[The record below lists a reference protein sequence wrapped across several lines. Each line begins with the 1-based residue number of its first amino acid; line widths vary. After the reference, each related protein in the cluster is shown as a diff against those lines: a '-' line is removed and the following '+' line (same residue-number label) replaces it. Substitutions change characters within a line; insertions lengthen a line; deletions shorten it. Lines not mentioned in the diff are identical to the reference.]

1 MAMERKKMPLGMVVG
16 RMMHEM
22 FRVLRKRASETSD
35 VKLTGEQ
42 FGLLHVIN
50 LKNETCVQQDLANLM
65 GKDKSAIL
73 RLIDS
78 LQDKKLVTR
87 VVDSTDRRK
96 NCLHVTDL
104 GKEVIQQYIDME
116 ALISKEL
123 TAGISEADMDTF
135 YRVIS
140 TIKTNAE
147 QL

>member
-1 MAMERKKMPLGMVVG
+1 MPLGMVVG
-16 RMMHEM
+16 RLMHEL
-22 FRVLRKRASETSD
+22 FRVLRKRSAETSE

-50 LKNETCVQQDLANLM
+50 LKEGTCVQQDFANMM

-78 LQDKKLVTR
+78 LEEKKLVIR

-104 GKEVIQQYIDME
+104 GKEVIQQYIEMEAIVSQELRVGISDSDME
-116 ALISKEL
+116 
-123 TAGISEADMDTF
+123 TF
-135 YRVIS
+135 YRVIA
-140 TIKTNAE
+140 TIRKNAE

>member
-1 MAMERKKMPLGMVVG
+1 MYKKKMPIGMVVG

-22 FRVLRKRASETSD
+22 FRVLRKRSAETTE
-35 VKLTGEQ
+35 VKLTAEQ

-50 LKNETCVQQDLANLM
+50 LKNETCVQQDLANML

-73 RLIDS
+73 RLVDS
-78 LQDKKLVTR
+78 LQEKKLVVR

-96 NCLHVTDL
+96 NCLHVTEF

-123 TAGISEADMDTF
+123 TVGISEAEMDTF
-135 YRVIS
+135 YKVIT

>member
-1 MAMERKKMPLGMVVG
+1 MVVG

-22 FRVLRKRASETSD
+22 FRVLRKRSTETSD

-42 FGLLHVIN
+42 FGILHVIN
-50 LKNETCVQQDLANLM
+50 LKNEMCVQQDLANMM

-78 LQDKKLVTR
+78 LQDKKLVVR

-116 ALISKEL
+116 AQISNEL
-123 TAGISEADMDTF
+123 TAGISEDDMNAF
-135 YRVIS
+135 YRVVT
-140 TIKTNAE
+140 TIKQNAE
-147 QL
+147 LL

>member
-1 MAMERKKMPLGMVVG
+1 MERKKMPIGMVVG

-22 FRVLRKRASETSD
+22 FRVLRKRSAETTD

-50 LKNETCVQQDLANLM
+50 MKNETCVQQDLANMM

-78 LQDKKLVTR
+78 LEDKKLVIR

-96 NCLHVTDL
+96 NCLHVTDF
-104 GKEVIQQYIDME
+104 GKEIIQQYIDME
-116 ALISKEL
+116 AQISNEL
-123 TAGISEADMDTF
+123 TAGISEEDMNAF
-135 YRVIS
+135 YRVV
-140 TIKTNAE
+140 TAIKQNAE

>member
-1 MAMERKKMPLGMVVG
+1 MGMVVG

-22 FRVLRKRASETSD
+22 FRVLRKRSGENSD

-42 FGLLHVIN
+42 FGILHVIN
-50 LKNETCVQQDLANLM
+50 MKNEMCVQQDLANMM

-78 LQDKKLVTR
+78 LENKKLVIR

-104 GKEVIQQYIDME
+104 GKEIIQQYIDME
-116 ALISKEL
+116 AQISQDL
-123 TAGISEADMDTF
+123 TAGISEEEMDTF
-135 YRVIS
+135 YRVIAA
-140 TIKTNAE
+140 IRKNAE
-147 QL
+147 AI

>member
-1 MAMERKKMPLGMVVG
+1 MERKKMPLGMVVG

-22 FRVLRKRASETSD
+22 FRVLRKRSAETSD
-35 VKLTGEQ
+35 VILTGEQ

-50 LKNETCVQQDLANLM
+50 MKNEMCVQQDLANMM

-78 LQDKKLVTR
+78 LQDKNLVVR
-87 VVDSTDRRK
+87 VVDANDRRK
-96 NCLHVTDL
+96 NCLHVTDY
-104 GKEVIQQYIDME
+104 GKEIIQQYIDME

-123 TAGISEADMDTF
+123 TAGISDADIETF

>member
-1 MAMERKKMPLGMVVG
+1 MVVG

-22 FRVLRKRASETSD
+22 FRVLRIRASETSD

-50 LKNETCVQQDLANLM
+50 MKNETCVQQDLANMM

-78 LQDKKLVTR
+78 LEEKKLVVR

-96 NCLHVTDL
+96 NCLHVTDF
-104 GKEVIQQYIDME
+104 GKEIIKQYIEME
-116 ALISKEL
+116 GIISKEF
-123 TAGISEADMDTF
+123 TAGISDEDMDTF
-135 YRVIS
+135 YRVIAS
-140 TIKTNAE
+140 IRTNAE

>member
-1 MAMERKKMPLGMVVG
+1 MGRKNMPLGMVVG
-16 RMMHEM
+16 RLMHEL
-22 FRVLRKRASETSD
+22 FRVLRKRSAETTD

-50 LKNETCVQQDLANLM
+50 MKQETCVQQDLANMM

-78 LQDKKLVTR
+78 LEEKKLVVR

-104 GKEVIQQYIDME
+104 GKEIIQQYIDME
-116 ALISKEL
+116 AIISQEL
-123 TAGISEADMDTF
+123 TAGISVTDLDAF
-135 YRVIS
+135 HRVIA
-140 TIKTNAE
+140 TIRSNAE
-147 QL
+147 KL

>member
-1 MAMERKKMPLGMVVG
+1 MERKNMPLGMVVG
-16 RMMHEM
+16 RLMHEL
-22 FRVLRKRASETSD
+22 FRVLRKRSGETSD

-50 LKNETCVQQDLANLM
+50 LKNETCVQQDLANMM

-78 LQDKKLVTR
+78 LEEKKLVIR

-96 NCLHVTDL
+96 NCLHVTEF
-104 GKEVIQQYIDME
+104 GKEIIQQYIEME
-116 ALISKEL
+116 AMISKEL
-123 TAGISEADMDTF
+123 TAGISESDLKTF
-135 YRVIS
+135 YRVIAS
-140 TIKTNAE
+140 IRKNAE